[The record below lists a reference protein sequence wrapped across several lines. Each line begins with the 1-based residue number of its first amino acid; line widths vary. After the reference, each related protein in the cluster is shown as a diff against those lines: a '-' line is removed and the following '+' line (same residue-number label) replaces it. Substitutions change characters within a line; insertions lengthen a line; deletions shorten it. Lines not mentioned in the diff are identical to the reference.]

1 MKPEGN
7 PVHEVGQELSLRICT
22 RVYLPQP
29 ATVGPLYI
37 ILLHFDIQISNRKV
51 HHCPPLSARA
61 RCSIIAAQSWA
72 PGGCTLKE
80 ARARREPGESESQDL
95 TLSHFVHMVFRCAY

>member
-51 HHCPPLSARA
+51 HHCLRGP
-61 RCSIIAAQSWA
+61 AAVS
-72 PGGCTLKE
+72 
-80 ARARREPGESESQDL
+80 SQHKVGHQGD
-95 TLSHFVHMVFRCAY
+95 VP